1 MSGIDDIDW
10 DLLAQ
15 IDDLIDSGD
24 LEEGTK
30 EYGIAQQVVHQ
41 GYESLSP
48 KQRYVYDKLLA
59 PLLTERA
66 DEQYW
71 QQRAMSGPQ

>member
-1 MSGIDDIDW
+1 MSGLDDIDW
-10 DLLAQ
+10 DLLEL
-15 IDDLIDSGD
+15 IDDLVGSGD

-48 KQRYVYDKLLA
+48 KQRYVFDKNVARLLK
-59 PLLTERA
+59 ERA
-66 DEQYW
+66 EERYW
-71 QQRAMSGPQ
+71 EERAASAAP

>member
-1 MSGIDDIDW
+1 MSGLDDIDW
-10 DLLAQ
+10 DLLAL
-15 IDDLIDSGD
+15 IDDLVDSGD
-24 LEEGTK
+24 LEKGSK

-48 KQRYVYDKLLA
+48 KQRYVYDKHVA

-66 DEQYW
+66 GEQYW
-71 QQRAMSGPQ
+71 QQRAMSGPP